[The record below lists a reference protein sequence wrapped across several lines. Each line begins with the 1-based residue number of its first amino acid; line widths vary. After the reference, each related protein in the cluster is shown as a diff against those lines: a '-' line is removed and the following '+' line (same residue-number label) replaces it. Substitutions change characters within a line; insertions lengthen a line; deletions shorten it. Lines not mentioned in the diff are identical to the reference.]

1 MTQKQLDIFFNME
14 EHDIKYLLERGI
26 WVSCRPY
33 RKKWEFM
40 VYERKTTG
48 WVKRKRKLFTHP
60 AAAYDWA
67 INYLATIYDFD

>member
-1 MTQKQLDIFFNME
+1 ME
-14 EHDIKYLLERGI
+14 EHDIKYLLERGV

-40 VYERKTTG
+40 IYERKTTG